1 MNSILTIIEAKS
13 NQKQIP
19 LFQEASI
26 DAPLDPATSS
36 TSRLILKTIIEGKE
50 VTVKNAEFVTETQ
63 ITVIIDEVQYY
74 YNRTKKD
81 YKGKMYFQCINRKH
95 SENNGKNACLEQ
107 IIAWTRITLR

>member
-1 MNSILTIIEAKS
+1 MEAKP

-19 LFQEASI
+19 LFQEVSI
-26 DAPLDPATSS
+26 DTPLDPATSS

-63 ITVIIDEVQYY
+63 IRVIVQYY
-74 YNRTKKD
+74 NNRTKKD

-95 SENNGKNACLEQ
+95 SENNGKNAWLEQ